1 MNMSLQSVVSQLPK
15 AGLLVVDDHDLVR
28 LGLRT
33 MVAAQASASG
43 FAVQVYEARTVQAAL
58 VLYQSHQLEIHLV
71 LLDLH
76 LPDAHGMSGLNAFV
90 SRFPDARVVI
100 LSADSDPALR
110 QEALNCGALAFHSK
124 AAELPDLMTLIRGK
138 PNLAL
143 AVNAAGAEA
152 GQTRLVRT
160 AAGADIELT
169 ARQAEVI
176 DCLLAGQSN
185 REIAEA
191 TGLSEGTIKN
201 LVSTL
206 LLLFGVRSRA
216 QLISQLR

>member
-1 MNMSLQSVVSQLPK
+1 MAPPTPNINSVAPI
-15 AGLLVVDDHDLVR
+15 AGLLVVDDHDLLR

-33 MVAAQASASG
+33 MVAAHAAASG
-43 FAVQVYEARTVQAAL
+43 FAVQVYEARTVQGAL
-58 VLYQSHQLEIHLV
+58 MLYQSHQTDIHLV

-76 LPDAHGMSGLNAFV
+76 LPDAHGLSGLNAFV

-110 QEALNCGALAFHSK
+110 QEALGNGALAFLSK
-124 AAELPDLMTLIRGK
+124 SGDLSDLMALIRGK
-138 PNLAL
+138 YTEGVASG
-143 AVNAAGAEA
+143 VAGVETAH
-152 GQTRLVRT
+152 TRVVRT
-160 AAGADIELT
+160 VRGEGIGLT

-176 DCLLAGQSN
+176 DYLLAGHSN
-185 REIAEA
+185 REIADA
-191 TGLSEGTIKN
+191 TALSEGTVKN

>member
-1 MNMSLQSVVSQLPK
+1 MNPPTSNFPNVAPI

-33 MVAAQASASG
+33 MVAEQAAASG
-43 FAVQVYEARTVQAAL
+43 FAVQVYEARTVHSAL
-58 VLYQSHQLEIHLV
+58 VLYQSHQTEIHLV
-71 LLDLH
+71 MLDLH
-76 LPDAHGMSGLNAFV
+76 LPDAHGMSGLSAFV

-110 QEALNCGALAFHSK
+110 QEALNCGALAFHTKSE
-124 AAELPDLMTLIRGK
+124 ELPDLMALIRGN
-138 PNLAL
+138 PNLGL
-143 AVNAAGAEA
+143 TAGLGRAPG

-160 AAGADIELT
+160 ATGGGIELT

-185 REIAEA
+185 REIATF

-201 LVSTL
+201 VVSTL